1 MTTKENSSKKD
12 LIISHLPLAKSIAFK
27 FKNCFPS
34 FYDHEDV
41 LGVAIKAL
49 VSCVNSFDCSKG
61 KSFGAY
67 SSIRINGSLIDEIRK
82 NDQLSRSCR
91 EKFNRV
97 KSAILKIENRTRMTA
112 TDSEIIKELKI
123 SQKDYKNTKRSIKLY
138 SFVDLD
144 SPNKGS
150 SEKSP
155 LLRDVILDSDHL
167 TAKENAEHNDNV
179 LLLKNKI
186 NSLPEKQKNIINYYY
201 FGGLTLSEIG
211 KKIKLS
217 EGRVSQILSQT
228 INSLKKYF
236 K

>member
-1 MTTKENSSKKD
+1 MKSKEIDND
-12 LIISHLPLAKSIAFK
+12 NLILSHIPLAKSLAFK

-34 FYDHEDV
+34 FYDQRDII
-41 LGVAIKAL
+41 GVAVRSL
-49 VSCVNSFDCSKG
+49 VSCVDTFNPSKG
-61 KSFGAY
+61 RSFGSY
-67 SSIRINGSLIDEIRK
+67 SSMRINGSLIDEVRK

-123 SQKDYKNTKRSIKLY
+123 SKKDYKDTKRSIKLY

-155 LLRDVILDSDHL
+155 LLRDVISDSDRP
-167 TAKENAEHNDNV
+167 TAKENAEHNDNI

-186 NSLPEKQKNIINYYY
+186 NSLPEKQKNIINSYY
-201 FGGLTLSEIG
+201 FDELTLSEIG

>member
-49 VSCVNSFDCSKG
+49 VSCANSFDYSKG

-91 EKFNRV
+91 KKFNRV